1 MIRRLDVPHHGVRA
15 RREEVRAACSTGN
28 ARRRHGRH
36 DVTAVRPRADKRTGR
51 TLKRVRPVFF
61 VPVPVPRCPDA
72 PMPGCPGLPS
82 DLPCGSCP
90 YPGATG
96 FVSGICAGVRVAV
109 RRIGGRPI
117 FCPAG
122 TGGRD
127 KCVSL
132 PPLISVRR
140 APLRAVQKKAG
151 CRETAPGFP
160 LCSPPVTG
168 LRRRASAARS
178 CRCAGPAGSS
188 PCCRRPSAACRG

>member
-15 RREEVRAACSTGN
+15 RREEVRAACRTGN

-61 VPVPVPRCPDA
+61 MPVPVPGSAAGADVRFEPVPAPGRDRDSCRCVG
-72 PMPGCPGLPS
+72 GCAADRG
-82 DLPCGSCP
+82 G
-90 YPGATG
+90 
-96 FVSGICAGVRVAV
+96 
-109 RRIGGRPI
+109 RIGGRPI

>member
-15 RREEVRAACSTGN
+15 RREEVRAACRTGN

-61 VPVPVPRCPDA
+61 VPVPVPRCPGVRVCRRICRA
-72 PMPGCPGLPS
+72 VRARTRERP
-82 DLPCGSCP
+82 
-90 YPGATG
+90 G

-140 APLRAVQKKAG
+140 APLRAV
-151 CRETAPGFP
+151 
-160 LCSPPVTG
+160 
-168 LRRRASAARS
+168 
-178 CRCAGPAGSS
+178 
-188 PCCRRPSAACRG
+188 